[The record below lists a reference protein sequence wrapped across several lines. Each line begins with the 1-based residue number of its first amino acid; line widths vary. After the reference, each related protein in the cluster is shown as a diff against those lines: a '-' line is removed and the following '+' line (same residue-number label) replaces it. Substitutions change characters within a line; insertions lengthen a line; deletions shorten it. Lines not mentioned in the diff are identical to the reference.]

1 MSNPYQIPKGAPG
14 QGNYGSYGQSGGT
27 SVCQPLA
34 DKAIWMQLMGWPM
47 LVLGILYSL
56 TIVGAIGGIPMA
68 IMGWNLKEAARKYTL
83 GVPHDANM
91 QFQASNHLG
100 TFFLINGIMVLIG
113 LVLSTLYILFVISI
127 MFLAAAGAAG
137 AAGGGM

>member
-1 MSNPYQIPKGAPG
+1 MSNPYQIPKGAPP
-14 QGNYGSYGQSGGT
+14 QGSYGQTGGT

-47 LVLGILYSL
+47 LVMGILYSL

-100 TFFLINGIMVLIG
+100 TYFLISGIMALIG
-113 LVLSTLYILFVISI
+113 LVFLTLYILFFISV
-127 MFLAAAGAAG
+127 LVLGVAGAAG